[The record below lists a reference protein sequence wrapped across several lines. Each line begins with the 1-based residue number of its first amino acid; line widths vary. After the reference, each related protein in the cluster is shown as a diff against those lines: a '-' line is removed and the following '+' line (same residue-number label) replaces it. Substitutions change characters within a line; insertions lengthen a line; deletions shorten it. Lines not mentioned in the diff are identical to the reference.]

1 MFKIP
6 YIWGGYFYMD
16 FRIWIL
22 QNLLILESSKLEK
35 MSLWMKF
42 EFVFHLENLGEE
54 AERN

>member
-16 FRIWIL
+16 FRIL